1 MNITDVEYI
10 KELARILNDSGLS
23 KIYAAHG
30 GAKVVL
36 EKSAEP
42 QIIPA
47 AITQPA
53 AAGQLTRACAETE
66 KPPVSDEV
74 INFNSLFEVKSPIV
88 GVFYSSPSPDA
99 EPFVGIG
106 DTVKKGDV
114 LCVIEAMK
122 LLNEITAERDGKI
135 VDICVRNGDVAEFGQ
150 VLFKMQ

>member
-10 KELARILNDSGLS
+10 KELARILNENGLNKVDVALGEA
-23 KIYAAHG
+23 KI
-30 GAKVVL
+30 VL
-36 EKSAEP
+36 EKAAEP
-42 QIIPA
+42 QLIPTA
-47 AITQPA
+47 VTQPA
-53 AAGQLTRACAETE
+53 IAGQLTEARAETE